1 MSAESLRSEID
12 FVLSNTGQPWESALA
27 LITDFLRVLHELMVK
42 SDEDQ
47 SAMLAQVQAV
57 FGSTTMH
64 HLAQT
69 LDVPTTGLPSYDMAD
84 DVPLY
89 ERTALI
95 SRQRSFEPA
104 DGRHLIA
111 HFLKAFDEER
121 TDKDGNIESAAVILY
136 WGAGHE
142 AAYHL
147 GGLYVGDL
155 RDMVDIELG
164 GYLDPMLKRFHKYIE
179 MWQMERAEAQGGS
192 A

>member
-1 MSAESLRSEID
+1 MSVESLRSEID
-12 FVLSNTGQPWESALA
+12 FVLSNTGQPWEAALA

-64 HLAQT
+64 HLANT
-69 LDVPTTGLPSYDMAD
+69 LDSPTTELPRYDMAD

-89 ERTALI
+89 ERTAVI

-111 HFLKAFDEER
+111 HFLKALDEER
-121 TDKDGNIESAAVILY
+121 TDKDGNIESATVILY
-136 WGAGHE
+136 WGVGQE

-155 RDMVDIELG
+155 RDIVDIELF
-164 GYLDPMLKRFHKYIE
+164 GYFDPMLERFHKLVE
-179 MWQMERAEAQGGS
+179 MWQMEHAEVQRGS